1 MAYSDFSLK
10 DLDTKFGIQDERVR
24 LFSSLPIADVQPTKW
39 LLNEL
44 EESDE
49 IPNLSEKSKSELM
62 ISPIFKELWRN
73 SNKSFNLFSGYT
85 FDVDKKQGLTG
96 ICDYLLTQK
105 PRTSIIKSPVFC
117 AVEAKSRAIEE
128 GTGQAGAEMLAAQ
141 IFNERE
147 GNPTPIVFGC
157 VTNGIDWGFLKLENQ
172 IISIDIDRYYSDK
185 LTLHKLLGVLQ
196 YIADFYKIN

>member
-10 DLDTKFGIQDERVR
+10 DLDIKFGIQEERVR
-24 LFSSLPIADVQPTKW
+24 LFSPLSIADVQPTNW

-49 IPNLSEKSKSELM
+49 IPNMSEKSKSELM

-73 SNKSFNLFSGYT
+73 SHKSFNLFSGYT
-85 FDVDKKQGLTG
+85 FEVDKKKGLTG
-96 ICDYLLTQK
+96 VCDYLLTQK
-105 PRTSIIKSPVFC
+105 PKTSIIKSPVFC

-128 GTGQAGAEMLAAQ
+128 GTGQAGAEMLAAR

-147 GNPTPIVFGC
+147 GNPTPVVFGC
-157 VTNGIDWGFLKLENQ
+157 VTNGVDWVFLKLENDLL
-172 IISIDIDRYYSDK
+172 SVDIDRYYSDK
-185 LTLHKLLGVLQ
+185 FALHRLLGVLQ
-196 YIADFYKIN
+196 YIADFYKKV